1 MFVLRSKEGDKYYLI
16 ATDLKVSSMGW
27 SQNQVNGSRKVEVYE
42 STDMMN
48 WTRTNARRQRRH
60 HHQRRQHADLRY
72 DLGAVQRD

>member
-1 MFVLRSKEGDKYYLI
+1 MFVLRSHEGDKYYLI

-48 WTRTNARRQRRH
+48 WTRTNGDGNGGITINTPNAGMTWARK
-60 HHQRRQHADLRY
+60 LT
-72 DLGAVQRD
+72 GMMT